1 MEVCIRVLDIE
12 KSRIE
17 IVEAKGVTYGRFVI
31 DQLGRGFGTT
41 LGNALRRV
49 LMSSLPGAAVSN
61 IRVDGVLHE
70 FSHLPGVK
78 EDVTEIVLNLKNLAL
93 KHVGESTEPK
103 TAVIEASGTGVITA
117 GDIKFDADV
126 EAMNPELIIA
136 TLDGDEAKLYIEM
149 TIKKG
154 FGYVGADKNKSAD
167 QAIGL
172 IPIDS
177 IFTPVRKVN
186 FTVDQTRV
194 GDVTDFDKLTIEVST
209 NGTISP
215 SEALCMGAK
224 TLLDHFNLFVDL
236 SDRIDSSEIAVDREE
251 SQREKMMEMSIEE
264 LDLSVRSYN
273 CLKRAGI
280 NSVEDLANKTEEDM
294 MKVRNLGRKSLEEVL
309 NKMTDLGLALTA
321 SEE

>member
-1 MEVCIRVLDIE
+1 VLDLE
-12 KSRIE
+12 KPRIE
-17 IVEAKGVTYGRFVI
+17 ILEAKNNTYGRFTI
-31 DQLGRGFGTT
+31 DQLARGFGTT
-41 LGNALRRV
+41 LGNSLRRV
-49 LMSSLPGAAVSN
+49 LLSSLPGAAVSN

-93 KHVGESTEPK
+93 KHSGDGSEAK
-103 TAVIEASGTGVITA
+103 TAVIEASGTCVVTA
-117 GDIKFDADV
+117 GDIKFDADI
-126 EAMNPELIIA
+126 EAMNPELVIA
-136 TLDGDEAKLYIEM
+136 TLDGSDAKLYVEM
-149 TIKKG
+149 TVNKG
-154 FGYVGADKNKSAD
+154 QGYVGADKNKSAD
-167 QAIGL
+167 HAIGL

-177 IFTPVRKVN
+177 IYTPVRKVN

-194 GDVTDFDKLTIEVST
+194 GDITDFDKLTIEVAT
-209 NGTISP
+209 NGTMTP
-215 SEALCMGAK
+215 SEALCMGARIL
-224 TLLDHFNLFVDL
+224 TEHFALFVDL
-236 SDRIDSSEIAVDREE
+236 SDRLDDSEVSVDREE
-251 SQREKMMEMSIEE
+251 TQREKMMEMSIEE

-309 NKMTDLGLALTA
+309 NKMADLGLALTQ

>member
-1 MEVCIRVLDIE
+1 VQDIE
-12 KSRIE
+12 KPRIE
-17 IVEAKGVTYGRFVI
+17 IIESKGNTYGRFVI

-41 LGNALRRV
+41 LGNSLRRV
-49 LMSSLPGAAVSN
+49 LMSSLPGAAVTN

-93 KHVGESTEPK
+93 KHNGETMEPK
-103 TAVIEASGTGVITA
+103 TAMIEADGTGIVTA
-117 GDIKFDADV
+117 GDIKFDSDIEV
-126 EAMNPELIIA
+126 MNPELVIA
-136 TLDGDEAKLYIEM
+136 TLDGDDAKLYIEM

-154 FGYVGADKNKSAD
+154 QGYVGADKNKSAD
-167 QAIGL
+167 HAIGL

-177 IFTPVRKVN
+177 VYTPVRKVN
-186 FTVDQTRV
+186 FTVEPTRI
-194 GDVTDFDKLTIEVST
+194 GDVTDFDKLTIEVTT
-209 NGTISP
+209 NGTVSP
-215 SEALCMGAK
+215 SESLCKGAC
-224 TLLDHFNLFVDL
+224 LLTNHFNMFVDL
-236 SDRIDSSEIAVDREE
+236 SDRIGNAQISIDREE
-251 SQREKMMEMSIEE
+251 TQREKMMEMSIEE

-309 NKMTDLGLALTA
+309 NKMEDLGLALTS

>member
-1 MEVCIRVLDIE
+1 MLDIE

>member
-1 MEVCIRVLDIE
+1 MLDIE

-17 IVEAKGVTYGRFVI
+17 IVETKGVTYGRFVI

-70 FSHLPGVK
+70 FSFLPGVK

-93 KHVGESTEPK
+93 KHSGESLEPK
-103 TAVIEASGTGVITA
+103 TAVIEAGGTGIITA
-117 GDIKFDADV
+117 GDIKFDADIEV
-126 EAMNPELIIA
+126 MNPELIVA

-154 FGYVGADKNKSAD
+154 YGYVGADKNKSAD
-167 QAIGL
+167 HAIGL

-224 TLLDHFNLFVDL
+224 TLLEHFNLFVDL
-236 SDRIDSSEIAVDREE
+236 SDRIDSSEVAVDREE
-251 SQREKMMEMSIEE
+251 TQREKMMEMSIEE

-309 NKMTDLGLALTA
+309 NKMADLGLALTP